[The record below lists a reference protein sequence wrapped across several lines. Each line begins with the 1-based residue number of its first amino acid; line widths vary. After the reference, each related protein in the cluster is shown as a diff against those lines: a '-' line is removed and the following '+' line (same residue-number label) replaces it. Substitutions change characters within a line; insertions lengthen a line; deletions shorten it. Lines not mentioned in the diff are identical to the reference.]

1 MPKIAASP
9 MSPARNLP
17 IEDEIRAELRSI
29 LASPSFHGS
38 KRCQQFLEYVCEKSL
53 SGGAA
58 TLKERTVAV
67 EVFGRRPQ
75 SDLGDD
81 TIVRVSAREVRKRLV
96 QFYASPQGAASL
108 VHIDLVSG
116 SYVPEFRYAGATR
129 EPAHPPIAVPVDPP
143 RRQPSHARIVIAA
156 TVVLLVAVT
165 LFGVTKWTAGAPPTE
180 RFRRFWEPVFAT
192 PEPLL
197 LAVANPLVYHASARA
212 TRISEAHLPPLRIP
226 MQRPIQVPPDELDG
240 SDLIPVQNQYV
251 GFGDM
256 VVATDVAAM
265 LARNSKSVRV
275 RLASSVQFDDL
286 RQSQTLLIGAVT
298 NRWTMELG
306 QTWRFQFMFTPGTS
320 TTITDTLKTG
330 RHWGIPAKEDGST
343 PEDYL
348 LISRIR
354 NSSTGGLLIVAAGV
368 KQFGTEA
375 AGRLL
380 TDPVQFSA
388 VLGGL
393 PHGWEDRN
401 LQIVLHAQVIGNT
414 PAQPEVVAFHV
425 W

>member
-1 MPKIAASP
+1 MPA
-9 MSPARNLP
+9 
-17 IEDEIRAELRSI
+17 EIRAELRAI
-29 LASPSFHGS
+29 LTSPSFHGS

-53 SGGAA
+53 SGEAA

-96 QFYASPQGAASL
+96 QFYASTEDASL

-116 SYVPEFRYAGATR
+116 SYAPEFRYAGATP
-129 EPAHPPIAVPVDPP
+129 EPEHRPLAVAVDPP
-143 RRQPSHARIVIAA
+143 RRQPSRARILIAA
-156 TVVLLVAVT
+156 GVVLLVAVT
-165 LFGVTKWTAGAPPTE
+165 LFGVTKWTVGAPRVE
-180 RFRRFWEPVFAT
+180 GHRRFWEPVLTA

-197 LAVANPLVYHASARA
+197 LAVANPLVYHASSRA
-212 TRISEAHLPPLRIP
+212 IKMSEEHLPPLRIP
-226 MQRPIQVPPDELDG
+226 MQRPIQLPPNELDG

-306 QTWRFQFMFTPGTS
+306 QTWRFQFMFTSGMS
-320 TTITDTLKTG
+320 TIIADTLKPG

-348 LISRIR
+348 LISRVR

-388 VLGGL
+388 VLSGL
-393 PHGWEDRN
+393 PRGWEDKN

-414 PAQPEVVAFHV
+414 PAQPEVVAYHV